1 MNAEPAVAM
10 MSFSD
15 SAAAVG
21 GQLIGSDGVFLRVTT
36 DSRALQGGDLF
47 IALKGERFDGHE
59 FVSKAAALG
68 AVAALVSHPLS
79 GMVLPQIVVPDT
91 RLALGKLAAHWR
103 NRFTAPVLALT
114 GSNGKTTVKEMLRS
128 IVAQAHGDTQWV
140 LATEGNLNNDIGL
153 PLMLLRLRR
162 HHRHALLEMGMNH
175 LGEID
180 YLSRLAAP
188 DVALIINA
196 GSAHIGE
203 LGSREAIAQAKGEIF
218 SGLKPD
224 GIAVVNLD
232 DPFAAYW
239 REVVGARRV
248 IGFGVKP
255 GAEVTGS
262 VLGNTLSITFRSE
275 TIAVRLH
282 VAGEHNQRNALAAA
296 AAAIALEI
304 PLSAIR
310 VGLENF
316 TGVAGRLQHLQG
328 DNGALVINDAYN
340 ANPDSVR
347 AAIDVL
353 AQLPGIRIL
362 VLGDMGELGESA
374 VQMHADIGTYAQHA
388 GIDALFALGEL
399 TQHSVVQMAANAWHF
414 ESAEDLVEELAKRMA
429 PNVTVLVKGSRFM
442 KMERV
447 VESIAV
453 GFDGDSH

>member
-1 MNAEPAVAM
+1 MNAVAAAAM

-15 SAAAVG
+15 CAAAVS
-21 GQLIGSDGVFLRVTT
+21 GQLIGSDGVFLRVTS
-36 DSRALQGGDLF
+36 DSRALEDGDLF
-47 IALKGERFDGHE
+47 IALQGERFDGHD
-59 FVSKAAALG
+59 FVSKAAASG
-68 AVAALVSHPLS
+68 AVAALVSHPLP
-79 GMVLPQIVVPDT
+79 GMVLPQIVAPDT
-91 RLALGKLAAHWR
+91 RLALGRLAAQWR
-103 NRFTAPVLALT
+103 SRFKLPLLALT
-114 GSNGKTTVKEMLRS
+114 GSNGKTTVKEMLRA
-128 IVAQAHGDTQWV
+128 IVTQVHGDAQRV
-140 LATEGNLNNDIGL
+140 LATEGNLNNDIGV

-224 GIAVVNLD
+224 GVAVLNQHD
-232 DPFAAYW
+232 FFAPYW
-239 REVVGARRV
+239 RKAAGAHRVLSFSMQPGDEVS
-248 IGFGVKP
+248 
-255 GAEVTGS
+255 GS
-262 VLGNTLSITFRSE
+262 ISGDTLSISSRGAS
-275 TIAVRLH
+275 IAVHLQ
-282 VAGEHNQRNALAAA
+282 VAGKHNQHNALAAA
-296 AAAIALEI
+296 AAALALDI
-304 PLSAIR
+304 PLPAIR
-310 VGLENF
+310 AGLEQF

-328 DNGALVINDAYN
+328 DSGALVINDAYN

-353 AQLPGIRIL
+353 AHLPGIRIL

-374 VQMHADIGTYAQHA
+374 LQMHADIGAYVQQA
-388 GIDALFALGEL
+388 GIDALFALGDL
-399 TQHSVVQMAANAWHF
+399 TQHSVMQMAANAWHF
-414 ESAEDLVEELAKRMA
+414 ENIEDLLEELVKRMA

-453 GFDGDSH
+453 GFDGELH